1 MKFYKR
7 TITGKRKKVGEIR
20 GLCFFKH
27 IQFSKHYFQKADALG
42 LDVKL
47 LNALISQKIPRVV
60 LIDDESK
67 QRYEIPS
74 KRLFEKGWI
83 YPKKGDKYYGKF
95 QQQMMLTL
103 DWWTIKLRD
112 GTIVQEGRMTGYEI
126 AEKEVKVK
134 EKEEMERLR
143 VVNKIKQ
150 ERLFSF

>member
-1 MKFYKR
+1 MKFYMR
-7 TITGKRKKVGEIR
+7 SITGKRKKVGEIR

-27 IQFSKHYFQKADALG
+27 IKFSKHYFQMADALG

-47 LNALISQKIPRVV
+47 LNALISQRIPRVV

-74 KRLFEKGWI
+74 KRLFEKGWL

-95 QQQMMLTL
+95 QTQMMLVL

-112 GTIVQEGRMTGYEI
+112 GTIVQEGRMTDYEI

-134 EKEEMERLR
+134 ENEEKERLR
-143 VVNKIKQ
+143 VINKIKQ
-150 ERLFSF
+150 ESLFSF